1 VSSTGQSPL
10 AVEEAVALSLLRL
23 GADAL
28 APRLLK
34 QLVHQ
39 APDARDLP
47 SRLLAALGIAPDEWP
62 ARLSAARDWARTAVV
77 AATVR
82 DIHAIA
88 WADAAYPAQL
98 REIPDPPIVLW
109 VRGDAKLLP
118 QPSVAIVGSRDAT
131 PSGVAAARLLGR
143 GLAEAGLLIV
153 SGLAR
158 GIDGAAHRGALE
170 GGGGT
175 VGVLGCGADV
185 TYPREHE
192 KLYAEIA
199 ERGALVTEL
208 PPGMP
213 PLPNHFPLRNRIIS
227 GLSLAVIVIE
237 ASEKSGSLI
246 TAKAAL
252 DQGRDVLVVP
262 GGIASGRYR
271 GSHALIKD
279 GAPLVETVEDVLREL
294 RWVAPPR
301 PSSVQDGKLF
311 DSNKLGGVMAL
322 GETYTVDDLV
332 ERTGMSAPAVLAE
345 LGRLEVQ
352 GAVSRFPGGNFV
364 RIDNSAIGGGDA

>member
-1 VSSTGQSPL
+1 
-10 AVEEAVALSLLRL
+10 
-23 GADAL
+23 
-28 APRLLK
+28 
-34 QLVHQ
+34 
-39 APDARDLP
+39 
-47 SRLLAALGIAPDEWP
+47 
-62 ARLSAARDWARTAVV
+62 
-77 AATVR
+77 
-82 DIHAIA
+82 
-88 WADAAYPAQL
+88 
-98 REIPDPPIVLW
+98 
-109 VRGDAKLLP
+109 
-118 QPSVAIVGSRDAT
+118 
-131 PSGVAAARLLGR
+131 
-143 GLAEAGLLIV
+143 
-153 SGLAR
+153 
-158 GIDGAAHRGALE
+158 
-170 GGGGT
+170 
-175 VGVLGCGADV
+175 
-185 TYPREHE
+185 
-192 KLYAEIA
+192 
-199 ERGALVTEL
+199 
-208 PPGMP
+208 
-213 PLPNHFPLRNRIIS
+213 
-227 GLSLAVIVIE
+227 VIE